1 MDASAEKTLKQLEDM
16 TEGLLRTLEQV
27 DQIAQDFSR
36 GDGGKQQRELFSK
49 VESLASGLE
58 ELHEIPIDPEL
69 TVPFAVLDHIDKAES
84 PDLYWKQVV
93 ETTLEVRPRAASRPA
108 SAPCPSFLSASVLP
122 GLFAVERAAKQG
134 AGRSAAG
141 LEGCARRR
149 AAGEHGPW
157 RRSFRRRGGGDLRRM
172 KWLLV

>member
-93 ETTLEVRPRAASRPA
+93 ETTLEVRPRSASRPA
-108 SAPCPSFLSASVLP
+108 SPPPCFIS
-122 GLFAVERAAKQG
+122 
-134 AGRSAAG
+134 
-141 LEGCARRR
+141 
-149 AAGEHGPW
+149 
-157 RRSFRRRGGGDLRRM
+157 
-172 KWLLV
+172 

>member
-58 ELHEIPIDPEL
+58 ELHEIPIAPEL
-69 TVPFAVLDHIDKAES
+69 TVPFAVLDHIDKAEN
-84 PDLYWKQVV
+84 PDLYWTQVV
-93 ETTLEVRPRAASRPA
+93 STTLEVRLRAVSRSVCIHQRSP
-108 SAPCPSFLSASVLP
+108 SACLALVVCL
-122 GLFAVERAAKQG
+122 LF
-134 AGRSAAG
+134 
-141 LEGCARRR
+141 RR
-149 AAGEHGPW
+149 ACGKTKGEPK
-157 RRSFRRRGGGDLRRM
+157 RCRA
-172 KWLLV
+172 